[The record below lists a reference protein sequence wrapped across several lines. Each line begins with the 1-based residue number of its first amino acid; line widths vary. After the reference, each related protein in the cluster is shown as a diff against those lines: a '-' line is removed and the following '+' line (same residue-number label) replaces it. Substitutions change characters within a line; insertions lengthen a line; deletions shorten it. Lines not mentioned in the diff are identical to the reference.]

1 MVKDLNGEGV
11 GWQRDRMAEGL
22 MGKEV
27 RAGGDCES
35 WEVRLEAGRNLFTEL
50 DVGVF
55 I

>member
-1 MVKDLNGEGV
+1 MVKDSDDEGLDGEG
-11 GWQRDRMAEGL
+11 AEGW
-22 MGKEV
+22 
-27 RAGGDCES
+27 GDCES